1 MAEPREQALWA
12 GRYLTGG
19 ELVIRRGS
27 PAGTAPAGPLA
38 RLRQLGRRLRRWA
51 LRETAPSPTPSGPA
65 AELVLAW
72 SDTTEARVAGAAS
85 RAWLETTREPSWQ
98 SPYLAR
104 TRAAFDGQA
113 EVDQII
119 DLALRINETRCRL
132 GGRPAGSAGEYWDR
146 QHRALERAGHQL
158 GARADALV
166 RYRDHAARLSAELRH
181 LEELERLER
190 TAAEIDGLAVETA
203 YPSGRGDGGLGTVTD
218 EIAGVRQAMTELVEL
233 MTRSRP

>member
-1 MAEPREQALWA
+1 VVSAPFSFVSDHVANNV
-12 GRYLTGG
+12 GG
-19 ELVIRRGS
+19 IVLLVIGGLVLLSREPASERTS
-27 PAGTAPAGPLA
+27 PA
-38 RLRQLGRRLRRWA
+38 
-51 LRETAPSPTPSGPA
+51 PA
-65 AELVLAW
+65 AEAVLAW

-85 RAWLETTREPSWQ
+85 RAWLETTRELPWQ
-98 SPYLAR
+98 SPYLTR

-146 QHRALERAGHQL
+146 QHRALERSARQL

-166 RYRDHAARLSAELRH
+166 RYRDQAARLSAELRH
-181 LEELERLER
+181 LEELERLEG
-190 TAAEIDGLAVETA
+190 TAA
-203 YPSGRGDGGLGTVTD
+203 

-233 MTRSRP
+233 MTSSHP